1 MRPPWHPYAVL
12 LASLLLPGA
21 GHVLVGQPQRGLGF
35 AFFTLLLMTFTWLT
49 TTPDQSLVGRLAFGL
64 FVWALS
70 VPDAYRIARLNYERW
85 RQSNAGAGQSPRATE
100 KRYAA

>member
-12 LASLLLPGA
+12 IASLLFPGA
-21 GHVLVGQPQRGLGF
+21 GHLLVGQSQRGLGF
-35 AFFTLLLMTFTWLT
+35 AFFALLLMIFTWLT

-70 VPDAYRIARLNYERW
+70 VPDAYRIARFNYERW
-85 RQSNAGAGQSPRATE
+85 RRSNTGAGQPPRATQ

>member
-35 AFFTLLLMTFTWLT
+35 AFFALLLMTFTWLT

-85 RQSNAGAGQSPRATE
+85 RQSNSEAGQPPRATG